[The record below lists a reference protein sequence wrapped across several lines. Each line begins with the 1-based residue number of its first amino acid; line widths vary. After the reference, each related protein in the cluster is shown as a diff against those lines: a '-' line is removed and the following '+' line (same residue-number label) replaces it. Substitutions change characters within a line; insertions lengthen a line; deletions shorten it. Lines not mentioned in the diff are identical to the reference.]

1 LAADVLQYANI
12 YPGIRAVAPLLSL
25 RFYFAAKL
33 ESLTM
38 LYTFSGA
45 SLDKG
50 TSETR
55 EEVRQAWKEKYVRG
69 ESGEKCLTVL
79 WKRAKEKRWRIAR
92 ISAGCKF
99 LFAEN
104 SAASRAAKLTVV

>member
-1 LAADVLQYANI
+1 LADVLQYANI

-33 ESLTM
+33 ESLTT

-45 SLDKG
+45 SLDK
-50 TSETR
+50 ETR
-55 EEVRQAWKEKYVRG
+55 RKICSWRGWRKMSDGFMETCEKW
-69 ESGEKCLTVL
+69 EKG
-79 WKRAKEKRWRIAR
+79 WRIAR

-99 LFAEN
+99 LFAGN
-104 SAASRAAKLTVV
+104 SAAKLTVV